1 MFLSP
6 ENDRWLRGKHC
17 KLGLCPGLL
26 NRLYEQYLPLR
37 RLRAPFLKGS
47 QGSACTLARETLQ
60 WDRLVCT
67 PKDRPWT
74 VAQIRCSLQLCC
86 VSCRVP
92 PAMRVALDIIWR
104 CTGDGGSFSS
114 GLPLRD
120 RQVEL
125 KLWRANVWRNSIT
138 YSAVKLLKTWA
149 GRSIKS
155 RSYEVWSQIYQS
167 SRQIKS
173 SSLINM
179 LVPFLLTYINTCLM
193 TVKLCLI
200 NRWIKHPIFLY
211 GSICK
216 THLLVGTKSSTINS
230 AMHKCLHKLYMIS
243 SSGCTV

>member
-1 MFLSP
+1 MHKAAVRCPEKITLLKRGCFKPDISALGMFLSP

-125 KLWRANVWRNSIT
+125 KLWRANV
-138 YSAVKLLKTWA
+138 
-149 GRSIKS
+149 
-155 RSYEVWSQIYQS
+155 
-167 SRQIKS
+167 
-173 SSLINM
+173 
-179 LVPFLLTYINTCLM
+179 
-193 TVKLCLI
+193 
-200 NRWIKHPIFLY
+200 
-211 GSICK
+211 
-216 THLLVGTKSSTINS
+216 
-230 AMHKCLHKLYMIS
+230 
-243 SSGCTV
+243 